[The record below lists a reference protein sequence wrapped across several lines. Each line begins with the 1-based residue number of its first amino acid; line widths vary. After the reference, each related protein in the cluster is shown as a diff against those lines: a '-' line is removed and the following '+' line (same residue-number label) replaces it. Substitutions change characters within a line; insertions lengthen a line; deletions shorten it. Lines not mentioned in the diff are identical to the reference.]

1 VVEEFLNSGELIER
15 ALVIVALG
23 DVSLLTGSRRFMFS
37 YEGDTVAQRPNGYAV
52 TVYFPDHA
60 ITATVSDPVLTRAV
74 QTRLAAD
81 PPIQAGELYWVI
93 ERDDPRTIKEF
104 LRIGDEAAERLIQMK
119 TEYPERED

>member
-74 QTRLAAD
+74 
-81 PPIQAGELYWVI
+81 ELYWVI